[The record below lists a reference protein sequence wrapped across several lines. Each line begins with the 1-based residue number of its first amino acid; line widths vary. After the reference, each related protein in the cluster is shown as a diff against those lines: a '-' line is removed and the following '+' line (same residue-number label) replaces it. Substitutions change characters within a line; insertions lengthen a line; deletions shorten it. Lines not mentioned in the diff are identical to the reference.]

1 MIGKAELRKKP
12 HRRFNPLNR
21 EWVLVSPQRTQR
33 PWLGKVEKAAAP
45 AQQPYDPDCYLC
57 PGNTRA
63 GGVRNPVY
71 ETTFAFDNDFPA
83 LLREPNLESTAPD
96 DSLLIATPEAGV
108 CRVVCFSPK
117 HDLTIPRMTQEEL
130 RAVVLTWAQEMESLE
145 RIPWVRYIQIF
156 ENRGALM
163 GASNPH
169 PHCQIWASSS
179 LPNVPRRELDS
190 FDAYQKSKHQCLLC
204 DYGQIESEQKE
215 RIVCENEGFLAV
227 VPFWAVW
234 PFEVLVLSKRH
245 VNSLREFNTKET
257 ELFGEIL
264 RRVTIRYDNLF
275 ETAFPYSLG
284 LHQRPS
290 GPGDFSAWHFHAHFL
305 PPLLRSATVQKFMV
319 GYEMFATPQR
329 DILPEEAA
337 DRLAAASEIHYLD
350 RA

>member
-12 HRRFNPLNR
+12 HRRFNPLTR

-33 PWLGKVEKAAAP
+33 PWLGKIEKVTLP
-45 AQQPYDPDCYLC
+45 TGRPYDPECYLC
-57 PGNTRA
+57 PGNLRA
-63 GGVRNPVY
+63 GGARNPNY
-71 ETTFAFDNDFPA
+71 KTTFAFDNDFPA
-83 LLREPNLESTAPD
+83 LLPEPNIESTAPE
-96 DSLLIATPEAGV
+96 DSLLIAAPEAGT

-117 HDLTIPRMTQEEL
+117 HDLTIPRMTLTDLQT
-130 RAVVLTWAQEMESLE
+130 VVSTWTQEMESLE
-145 RIPWVRYIQIF
+145 SLPWVRYIQIF

-169 PHCQIWASSS
+169 PHCQIWAGSSI
-179 LPNVPRRELDS
+179 PNVPRRELES
-190 FDAYQKSKHQCLLC
+190 FEAYQQSKQRCLLC
-204 DYGQIESEQKE
+204 DYLQIETEQKE
-215 RIVCENEGFLAV
+215 RIVCENVDFLAV

-245 VNSLREFNTKET
+245 VTSLREFTARES

-264 RRVTIRYDNLF
+264 RRVTVRYDNLF
-275 ETAFPYSLG
+275 ETSFPYSLG

-290 GPGDFSAWHFHAHFL
+290 GMRDCSGWHFHAHFL

-319 GYEMFATPQR
+319 GYELFATPQR

-337 DRLAAASEIHYLD
+337 DRLAATSESHYLD